1 MSIGIVTHDLTG
13 LGCPLHYIKAREIMQ
28 LTAVGEH
35 VKFRVNVGESSDDVA
50 GSLQQAG
57 YQCEIRPQNKA
68 HNIIEVV
75 KHDDTQ

>member
-1 MSIGIVTHDLTG
+1 
-13 LGCPLHYIKAREIMQ
+13 MQ
-28 LTAVGEH
+28 AAAVGACLN
-35 VKFRVNVGESSDDVA
+35 FRVNIGESSDDVA

-75 KHDDTQ
+75 KHDNTQ